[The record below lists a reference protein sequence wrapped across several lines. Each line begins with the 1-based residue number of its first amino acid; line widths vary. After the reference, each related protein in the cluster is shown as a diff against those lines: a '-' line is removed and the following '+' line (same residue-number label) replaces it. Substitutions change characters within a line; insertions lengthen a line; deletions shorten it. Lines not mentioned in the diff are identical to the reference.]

1 MKQKTKS
8 KRVKLST
15 LIEKADR
22 LASLYIRQKY
32 ADHAGYVTCIS
43 CDTGLHWKDAHC
55 AHYIERGKKASRWL
69 EENLKP
75 ACCGCNTFRKEFHIR
90 EYTLKMIDLY
100 GRDFVDSLRESAK
113 RTLGATEVRILAEEA
128 IEYYGKSSE

>member
-1 MKQKTKS
+1 VKQKAKP
-8 KRVKLST
+8 KRAKLST
-15 LIEKADR
+15 LIDKADR
-22 LASLYIRQKY
+22 LASLYIRQKH

-43 CDTGLHWKDAHC
+43 CDTVLHWKDAHC

-75 ACCGCNTFRKEFHIR
+75 ACCGCNTFNKEFHMR

-100 GRDFVDSLRESAK
+100 GREFVDSLRESAK
-113 RTLGATEVRILAEEA
+113 RTLGATEVRMLAEEA
-128 IEYYGKSSE
+128 IEYYGKSAE